1 MLICGILCG
10 FFIFFSRMIF
20 YLFWRKKDKLNIFWR
35 KKRCIMI
42 RRSRLC
48 WVWSSRQCEFLFFA
62 CDSSCLWS
70 RKLCVRKLITR
81 IINNTLINK
90 NMFRIGELDDTIH
103 STLSSS
109 SMGLLDSN
117 SDAMSIK
124 KEKSEIDFFQEASVF
139 GSFDPDDPDFSA
151 PYSSGHNL
159 GNCNSSNNLF
169 NWTTNRLSNHGNSLS
184 SRPSSRHSLGRNS
197 SSNSLKRTKST
208 NSMSCS
214 RFYIG
219 I

>member
-1 MLICGILCG
+1 MQYYVFGNFDFLRDIQITKRQSYVNMRYIVWFLYL
-10 FFIFFSRMIF
+10 FLANDF
-20 YLFWRKKDKLNIFWR
+20 YLFWRKKDKLNTFWR
-35 KKRCIMI
+35 KKKCIMI

-117 SDAMSIK
+117 SDAMSMK
-124 KEKSEIDFFQEASVF
+124 KEKSEIDFFQL
-139 GSFDPDDPDFSA
+139 DN
-151 PYSSGHNL
+151 YK
-159 GNCNSSNNLF
+159 
-169 NWTTNRLSNHGNSLS
+169 
-184 SRPSSRHSLGRNS
+184 
-197 SSNSLKRTKST
+197 SNSMTLKSLYVLDSYNSKGKARIKKS
-208 NSMSCS
+208 S
-214 RFYIG
+214 I
-219 I
+219 

>member
-1 MLICGILCG
+1 
-10 FFIFFSRMIF
+10 
-20 YLFWRKKDKLNIFWR
+20 
-35 KKRCIMI
+35 
-42 RRSRLC
+42 
-48 WVWSSRQCEFLFFA
+48 
-62 CDSSCLWS
+62 
-70 RKLCVRKLITR
+70 
-81 IINNTLINK
+81 
-90 NMFRIGELDDTIH
+90 MFRIGELDDTIH

-117 SDAMSIK
+117 SDAMSMK

-151 PYSSGHNL
+151 PYSCGHNI

-169 NWTTNRLSNHGNSLS
+169 NWANNRLSNHGNSLS
-184 SRPSSRHSLGRNS
+184 SRPSSRQSLGRNS

-219 I
+219 ISYFRSVAIIIDYQLHFFVKCYSCLSYTHI